1 MKLAS
6 RMRRIES
13 ERMLQLVYLG
23 TMLWMGGDSLLMP
36 VGGFTGKGESDEWV
50 VRVGT

>member
-1 MKLAS
+1 
-6 RMRRIES
+6 MRRIES

-36 VGGFTGKGESDEWV
+36 VGGSVGGGFTGKGESDEWV